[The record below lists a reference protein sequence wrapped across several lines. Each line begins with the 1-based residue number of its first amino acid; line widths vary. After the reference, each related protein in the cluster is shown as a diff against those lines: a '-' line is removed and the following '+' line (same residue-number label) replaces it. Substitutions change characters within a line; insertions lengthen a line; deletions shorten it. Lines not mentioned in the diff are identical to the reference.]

1 MTTNHTQEILNAV
14 KKLGQKVELDLNNSI
29 HDVLN
34 QPSILKAVN
43 YQSRL
48 AAASISKL
56 QKTVET
62 LSIPFNFPTKND
74 VANTT
79 KLFIQAEEKLDL
91 LEEQVT
97 QLNRSFE
104 ELKDTIAKSPSFSSL
119 NRTAGE

>member
-14 KKLGQKVELDLNNSI
+14 KKIGQKVELELNNSI

-34 QPSILKAVN
+34 QPSILKTIN
-43 YQSRL
+43 NQSRL

-56 QKTVET
+56 QQTVET

-74 VANTT
+74 VASTT

-97 QLNRSFE
+97 HLNRSFE
-104 ELKDTIAKSPSFSSL
+104 ELKDTIAKSHS
-119 NRTAGE
+119 RGII